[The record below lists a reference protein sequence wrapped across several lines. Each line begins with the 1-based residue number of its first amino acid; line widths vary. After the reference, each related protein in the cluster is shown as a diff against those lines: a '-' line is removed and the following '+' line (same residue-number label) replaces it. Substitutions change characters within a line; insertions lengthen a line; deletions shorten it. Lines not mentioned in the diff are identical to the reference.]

1 MGIAEAQAP
10 VDVPMQLSDPV
21 RDCLLQIQAPENP
34 DSGIADATD
43 AQCVIMALKFPEDT
57 SKLQVSSAQTV

>member
-1 MGIAEAQAP
+1 
-10 VDVPMQLSDPV
+10 MQKWD
-21 RDCLLQIQAPENP
+21 LLCFASQNYIKWKK
-34 DSGIADATD
+34 DIGIADATD